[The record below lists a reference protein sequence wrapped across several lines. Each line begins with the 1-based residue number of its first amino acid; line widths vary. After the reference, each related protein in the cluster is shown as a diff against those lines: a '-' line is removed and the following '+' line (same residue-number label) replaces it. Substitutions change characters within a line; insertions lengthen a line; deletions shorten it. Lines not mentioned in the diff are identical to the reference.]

1 MKLPSTLPP
10 LPAAA
15 PEMARRFGVIMAAL
29 AVVVAQRFVRAPAL
43 VALNVPLWSWLSRT
57 VQRFARLVGQR
68 AVGRPAVV
76 RAARA
81 SSARRETAPRAR
93 GLRLPSRRGWLLH
106 TLGWEVAVYGSQ
118 LETLLA
124 EPDMQA
130 LLAAR
135 PGMARLMR
143 PLCRMLGVAA
153 PGLALPLVVN
163 VAAVARRAEKR
174 RAARAAVW
182 PRRELPVL
190 AKGAWFAPPVK
201 NWGSGG

>member
-1 MKLPSTLPP
+1 MKITSP
-10 LPAAA
+10 LPGLPTTA
-15 PEMARRFGVIMAAL
+15 PELVRRFGVIMAAL
-29 AVVVAQRFVRAPAL
+29 AVVVAQRFVRVPAL

-57 VQRFARLVGQR
+57 VQRFVRS
-68 AVGRPAVV
+68 VGRPIVV

-81 SSARRETAPRAR
+81 RGDRAPRAR

-106 TLGWEVAVYGSQ
+106 TLGWEVAVFGSQ

-135 PGMARLMR
+135 PGLGRLLR
-143 PLCRMLGVAA
+143 PLCRMLGVAVPA
-153 PGLALPLVVN
+153 LALPVKAEV
-163 VAAVARRAEKR
+163 VARRAEKR
-174 RAARAAVW
+174 RVARTAVW
-182 PRRELPVL
+182 PRKGLPVL

-201 NWGSGG
+201 NWGSVG

>member
-1 MKLPSTLPP
+1 MKFMSTPP
-10 LPAAA
+10 HRPDAA
-15 PEMARRFGVIMAAL
+15 PELVRRFSFIMAAL
-29 AVVVAQRFVRAPAL
+29 MVVVAKRFVRAPAL

-57 VQRFARLVGQR
+57 VQRLVR
-68 AVGRPAVV
+68 SVGRPAVV

-81 SSARRETAPRAR
+81 RQDSAPRAR
-93 GLRLPSRRGWLLH
+93 GVRLPSRRGWLLH

-124 EPDMQA
+124 EPDMRA

-135 PGMARLMR
+135 PGIARLLR

-153 PGLALPLVVN
+153 PELALPVKAEAVV
-163 VAAVARRAEKR
+163 RRAKKR
-174 RAARAAVW
+174 RTLVW
-182 PRRELPVL
+182 PRKALPVL
-190 AKGAWFAPPVK
+190 AKGAWFAPPIK

>member
-1 MKLPSTLPP
+1 MKIAPTLPP
-10 LPAAA
+10 LPTTA

-57 VQRFARLVGQR
+57 VQRFVRS
-68 AVGRPAVV
+68 VGRPAVV

-81 SSARRETAPRAR
+81 SRAGRETAPRAR
-93 GLRLPSRRGWLLH
+93 GVRLPSRRGWLLH

-124 EPDMQA
+124 EPDMRA

-135 PGMARLMR
+135 PGIARLLR

-153 PGLALPLVVN
+153 PELALPVKAEAVV
-163 VAAVARRAEKR
+163 RRAKKR
-174 RAARAAVW
+174 RTVVW
-182 PRRELPVL
+182 PRKGLPVL

-201 NWGSGG
+201 NWGSGE